1 MTVEKE
7 ILAFVMVEIGTDLTT
22 VFELIWKF
30 TQIYGWEKTLF
41 QAMQCILPCDPAP
54 PTLHLLQVPYASQCA
69 LRREGSSRERPAY
82 RGVLIHGLH
91 NYENMVELYQSF

>member
-1 MTVEKE
+1 MLLIGLRFMTVEKE

-54 PTLHLLQVPYASQCA
+54 PTLHLLQVCKPMRTKKGRKFKREACLQGCPYTRAA
-69 LRREGSSRERPAY
+69 
-82 RGVLIHGLH
+82 
-91 NYENMVELYQSF
+91 